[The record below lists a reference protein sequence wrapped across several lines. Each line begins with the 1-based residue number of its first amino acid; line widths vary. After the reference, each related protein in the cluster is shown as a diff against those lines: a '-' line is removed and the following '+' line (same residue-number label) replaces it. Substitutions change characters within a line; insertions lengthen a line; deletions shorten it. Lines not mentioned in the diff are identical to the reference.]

1 MQLLEGWQERIAAA
15 TVAAAETAPLPQ
27 APAFYAGAVT
37 FVETAEAAVKMVEFA
52 RQRPISHIGIDTEFS
67 YTRPPVDLSRGMKA
81 YDPRSIAPLLLS
93 VSLAEPCDGGY
104 HAYTFVVDLRV
115 DGLVP
120 ALQELMRLPGPFV
133 GHYLKVEYFC
143 LWQLGVTEP
152 NQTWDTWAAERS
164 LGLGTTHPGYRLPE
178 NADDIDATKAKE
190 EAAEDDEFTMRL
202 TALCRRYGVPY
213 EMASEKELL
222 QRSFLEMNRNERFS
236 EAQIRYAAE
245 DAKAAAGIYPRQ
257 VLRAVCAG
265 ANHRLESIEMPW
277 VRTNARIE
285 WNGLRLDSVRVR
297 AVREARERHLKVLEG
312 RLEQEYGIKNFRSH
326 PQLCR
331 FFEGLGLLSIFRKNG
346 TYSFDRKNLKLFR
359 DRHPAISLLYAAR
372 RIYDLDKTGM
382 LDLRLIGADGRVHPQ
397 HRQLGTHTGRQTT
410 TAPNLLGLPK
420 ALRPLCIHDPE
431 NGVGEV
437 DLSQIEVGVAAAVYG
452 DAVLIAMFN
461 SGDVYSEMAKVFY
474 RDLIPP
480 ADLALPVKEFKRK
493 YAHLRDRMKV
503 FTLGIMYGMTPFGIA
518 ALNGIS
524 VLEARQQWARFLSM
538 FPTLKKALR
547 DGAGLYGFRGFSV
560 TVSGLRRYRASSGAL
575 SKWERNWLV
584 NHPVQGSAAD
594 VFKLAGNR
602 LDRLYQQFGARI
614 VLPFHDAFVFEAPL
628 RHLHAVAEL
637 TAAEMKRAVQMYFPS
652 LVPQAEINIESPE
665 CWNKDG
671 DAGSVDRWLLD
682 PFAEAGEKAG
692 DCFGES
698 SNTSNGGAREARTK
712 IGKSKV
718 SVCGGSMPA
727 EGARCF
733 SVVWT

>member
-1 MQLLEGWQERIAAA
+1 
-15 TVAAAETAPLPQ
+15 
-27 APAFYAGAVT
+27 
-37 FVETAEAAVKMVEFA
+37 MVEFA
-52 RQRPISHIGIDTEFS
+52 RQRPISHIGIDTEFT
-67 YTRPPVDLSRGMKA
+67 YARPPVLLSRGTRA
-81 YDPRSIAPLLLS
+81 YDPSSIAPLMLS
-93 VSLAEPCDGGY
+93 VSMAEPHDGGY

-120 ALQELMRLPGPFV
+120 ALQELMRLPVPFV
-133 GHYLKVEYFC
+133 GHFLKVELFC
-143 LWQLGVTEP
+143 LWQLGIAEP
-152 NQTWDTWAAERS
+152 NITWDTWAGERS
-164 LGLGTTHPGYRLPE
+164 LGLGATHPGYRLPE
-178 NADDIDATKAKE
+178 NADGIDATRAKE
-190 EAAEDDEFTMRL
+190 ESAEDDEFSLRL

-213 EMASEKELL
+213 EMADEKDRL
-222 QRSFLEMNRNERFS
+222 QRSFLDMDRNGKFS
-236 EAQIRYAAE
+236 EAQIQYAAE
-245 DAKAAAGIYPRQ
+245 DAKAAAVIYPRQ

-285 WNGLRLDSVRVR
+285 WNGLRLDADRVR
-297 AVREARERHLKVLEG
+297 AVSEARERHLKVLEA
-312 RLEQEYGIKNFRSH
+312 RLEREYGIKNFRSH
-326 PQLCR
+326 TQLYR
-331 FFEGLGLLSIFRKNG
+331 FFDESGLLDLFRKKG

-359 DRHPAISLLYAAR
+359 ERHSAISLLYAAR

-382 LDLRLIGADGRVHPQ
+382 LDLRLVGADGRVHPQ
-397 HRQLGTHTGRQTT
+397 HRQLGAHTGRQTT

-420 ALRPLCIHDPE
+420 ALRPLCICDPG
-431 NGVGEV
+431 NGIGEV

-480 ADLALPVKEFKRK
+480 ADLGLPVKAFKKK
-493 YAHLRDRMKV
+493 YSHLRDRMKV
-503 FTLGIMYGMTPFGIA
+503 FTLGIMYGMTPYGIA

-524 VLEARQQWARFLSM
+524 VLEARQQWARFLGM
-538 FPTLKKALR
+538 FPALKRALR
-547 DGAGLYGFRGFSV
+547 ESAVLYGYRGYSV

-575 SKWERNWLV
+575 SKWEGNWLV

-628 RHLHAVAEL
+628 CHLHAVAEL
-637 TAAEMKRAVQMYFPS
+637 TAVEMKHAVQIYFPC
-652 LVPQAEINIESPE
+652 LDPQVEINVKNPE

-682 PFAEAGEKAG
+682 PLA
-692 DCFGES
+692 
-698 SNTSNGGAREARTK
+698 
-712 IGKSKV
+712 
-718 SVCGGSMPA
+718 
-727 EGARCF
+727 
-733 SVVWT
+733 